1 MQMMEDFHKGELNL
15 SRISYG
21 IIVLL
26 PKIKEVANI
35 RQYRPICLLNVFYKL
50 FTKVLAIRLMGVAQ
64 DIISETQTAF
74 IKERYILEGVL
85 VLHEVKCRR
94 QRRIILK
101 LEFEKVYDKVIWEF
115 LKDVM
120 VKKGFQDKWI
130 QWVM

>member
-64 DIISETQTAF
+64 DIISETQTTF

>member
-74 IKERYILEGVL
+74 IKEWYILEGVL

>member
-1 MQMMEDFHKGELNL
+1 MMEDFHKGELNL